1 MSNTNTRNST
11 SSSSNWLHLLQKAYG
26 CSTAQQPQFAS
37 VQAKRFHLARFRVS
51 TSKAG
56 RRVHV
61 ISPIAASSEAVLGR
75 CFFLPCFLLLPSA
88 CSAPFA
94 GALWPT
100 SAPGSN
106 NGFGWSSAGGASDA
120 PSSSGLTNS
129 TAPGDP
135 RCDPLFRALS
145 VMPFPSGASR
155 VSWPVLIYP
164 IHASGLALDCD
175 PRRADPSAQSNV
187 SFLIPHPWGATGR
200 WPASSPCVL
209 PRAPGLHVWWRA
221 APAAA
226 KKERGPMM
234 LCSAS

>member
-37 VQAKRFHLARFRVS
+37 VQAKWFHLARFRVG

-56 RRVHV
+56 RGVRVHV

-88 CSAPFA
+88 CSPPFA

-120 PSSSGLTNS
+120 PSSSGLTNP

-135 RCDPLFRALS
+135 RCDPLFREALAVLFAALS
-145 VMPFPSGASR
+145 VMPFPSGAFR
-155 VSWPVLIYP
+155 
-164 IHASGLALDCD
+164 
-175 PRRADPSAQSNV
+175 
-187 SFLIPHPWGATGR
+187 GR
-200 WPASSPCVL
+200 CYYT
-209 PRAPGLHVWWRA
+209 
-221 APAAA
+221 
-226 KKERGPMM
+226 
-234 LCSAS
+234 